1 MSAAGDSSAKTP
13 PWSGLVVVS
22 GPSGSGKT
30 TIVNRLEQ
38 DPRVHVVITA
48 TTREKRAGEQDGV
61 DYWFLT
67 RAEFERR
74 RDAGDFLEW
83 QEVFSNGHLYGTL
96 KSALDDGLRQR
107 ERCCVLE
114 IDVFGGLTLKDQRLP
129 GKYVFIAPPSLE
141 TLRARISGRGTESP
155 EAIKVRMAKADVE
168 MEHRHEYD
176 HVVVN
181 DDLETALSTV
191 RRLIGLDEAN

>member
-1 MSAAGDSSAKTP
+1 MSGTGQPSSSAP
-13 PWSGLVVVS
+13 PWGGLVVIS

-48 TTREKRAGEQDGV
+48 TTRPMRKGEQNGV

-67 RAEFERR
+67 REEFERR
-74 RDAGDFLEW
+74 RDAGEFLEW
-83 QEVFSNGHLYGTL
+83 QEVFQNGHLYGTL
-96 KSALDDGLRQR
+96 RSALDDGLRQR

-114 IDVFGGLTLKDQRLP
+114 IDVFGGLTLKGQRQP
-129 GKYVFIAPPSLE
+129 GKYVFIAPPSLD
-141 TLRARISGRGTESP
+141 TLRARISGRGTESD
-155 EAIKVRMAKADVE
+155 EAIAIRMAKANVE
-168 MEHRHEYD
+168 MERCREYD

-181 DDLETALSTV
+181 DDLEATLSTV
-191 RRLIGLDEAN
+191 RRLIGLAETS